1 MKKLIIAMVV
11 GAMTFM
17 SFADTEIVTNV
28 YDLSMSLKVPYLKNG
43 IRNYAGQ
50 KLKGE
55 MYVVYE
61 EDQIV
66 NVFAEV
72 TNTTTKVAHSLDM
85 TSSFYYLMGK
95 ESKKSPRTVPTVFF
109 VGQDYE
115 AVATSPKFDAHEKIS
130 YIALAGTGKLNS
142 IKSVTTGC
150 GVCGQAVSVT
160 EYCNLL
166 WSMSGNVVGVMD
178 CECPDEEEG
187 WSHTLITDLCG
198 VYYDVDEQV
207 ERTHDASFYGTWSAK
222 FNKKLSGTK
231 VK

>member
-11 GAMTFM
+11 GAMAFM
-17 SFADTEIVTNV
+17 SFADTEVVTNV

-43 IRNYAGQ
+43 VRNYAGQ

-61 EDQIV
+61 EDEIV
-66 NVFAEV
+66 NAFAEV
-72 TNTTTKVAHSLDM
+72 TNTSTKVAHSLDL
-85 TSSFYYLMGK
+85 TSGFYYLMGK
-95 ESKKSPRTVPTVFF
+95 ESKKSARTVPTVFF
-109 VGQDYE
+109 QGQDYE
-115 AVATSPKFDAHEKIS
+115 VLATMYEAHEKIS

-150 GVCGQAVSVT
+150 GVCGEPVSLT
-160 EYCNLL
+160 QYCNLL

-178 CECPDEEEG
+178 CECPDEEDG
-187 WSHTLITDLCG
+187 WSHTLKTVLCG
-198 VYYDVDEQV
+198 VYYDEDDQV
-207 ERTHDASFYGTWSAK
+207 ERSHDASFYGTWSAK
-222 FNKKLSGTK
+222 FNKKLSDTK